1 MVSRPSAI
9 MGLMKGLLKEFET
22 FAIRGNAVDLAIGVV
37 LGAAFGTITTVLTNN
52 VITPFIGIYLGGIH
66 FESLAVRLPNGGV
79 LAYGL
84 LIQAFINFV
93 LIALVLFLFV
103 KLLNSLAK
111 KKKDEEQKPEENPQ
125 LKVLM
130 EIRDELRGQ

>member
-1 MVSRPSAI
+1 
-9 MGLMKGLLKEFET
+9 MKGLLKEFET

-52 VITPFIGIYLGGIH
+52 VITPVIGIYLGGIH
-66 FESLAVRLPNGGV
+66 FEKLGVNLPNGGV

-84 LIQAFINFV
+84 LIQALINFV
-93 LIALVLFLFV
+93 LIAFVLFLFV

-111 KKKDEEQKPEENPQ
+111 KRKDEEQKPEENAE
-125 LKVLM
+125 LAVLM
-130 EIRDELRGQ
+130 EIRDALGSGANPAGHDTIR

>member
-1 MVSRPSAI
+1 
-9 MGLMKGLLKEFET
+9 MKGLLKEFET

-37 LGAAFGTITTVLTNN
+37 LGAAFGTITMVLTNN
-52 VITPFIGIYLGGIH
+52 VITPIIGIYLGGIH

-84 LIQAFINFV
+84 LIQALINFI
-93 LIALVLFLFV
+93 LIAIVLFLFV
-103 KLLNSLAK
+103 KLLNSLAHKRRQEEK
-111 KKKDEEQKPEENPQ
+111 KSDDPQ

-130 EIRDELRGQ
+130 EIRDTLKAR